1 MERQASQISRLL
13 GARGIVKVTL
23 IRPHYFSVWE
33 SLALGYIASY
43 LKKHYQG
50 KLEINFFDG
59 FFDSDKEII
68 EGSVNSDFVAFSC
81 TSPQMKHALSLAKA
95 IKEENPEIY
104 AVFGGHHPS
113 SLEADTIANQQV
125 DIVVVGEGETGMLG
139 VLNDWDKYGKAG
151 KEKQFPQC
159 LVYPS
164 DIIDDLD
171 SIPFPDRKLIRQ
183 DRTLA
188 LTEKN
193 DGERIASVLSGRGCP
208 FHCVFCTGDHD
219 VFGSKVRKRTVGN
232 MLDEIKQLVHNWHI
246 DFLKFADA
254 EINTNMFWV
263 QAFCAEK
270 FTKGITVPWG
280 ANIHAAIM
288 DRTTLEFMKKANC
301 REIWVGV
308 ESGSPKILKEMG
320 KGINIQQIEN
330 VFKWAKE
337 CDIRTRAYFMVGHEN
352 ETREDFDMTLKL
364 AEKLDADIYGCTVLA
379 PFPGTEIYD
388 RYKEKLNLQNTDWS
402 SVDEYGNKIWETEN
416 FSNEELLDLQAEF
429 TEKFKDR
436 LCFRQ
441 RDELK

>member
-1 MERQASQISRLL
+1 MERRASQISCLL
-13 GARGIVKVTL
+13 GAREIVKVTL

-50 KLEINFFDG
+50 DLEINFYDG

-68 EGSVNSDFVAFSC
+68 EGSVDSDFVAFSC

-104 AVFGGHHPS
+104 TVFGGHHPS
-113 SLEADTIANQQV
+113 SLPDETLELPNV
-125 DIVVVGEGETGMLG
+125 DVVVVGEGERGMLA
-139 VLNDWDKYGKAG
+139 VLTKNRPIEGFWH
-151 KEKQFPQC
+151 
-159 LVYPS
+159 VNV
-164 DIIDDLD
+164 IDDLD
-171 SIPFPDRKLIRQ
+171 TIPFPDRKLIRQ

-208 FHCVFCTGDHD
+208 FHCVFCTGDRD
-219 VFGSKVRKRTVGN
+219 VFGSNVRKRAVGN
-232 MLDEIKQLVHNWHI
+232 VLDEIEQLVDEWHI

-254 EINTNMFWV
+254 EINTSIFWV

-270 FTKGITVPWG
+270 FTRDITVPWG

-288 DRTTLEFMKKANC
+288 DQTTLEFMKKANC

-308 ESGSPKILKEMG
+308 ESGSPRILQEMG
-320 KGINIQQIEN
+320 KGVLVKHIEN
-330 VFKWAKE
+330 VFSWAKE
-337 CDIRTRAYFMVGHEN
+337 LGIRTRAYFMVGHES
-352 ETREDFDMTLKL
+352 ETREDFDMTLDL
-364 AEKLDADIYGCTVLA
+364 AERLDADVLGCTVLA

-388 RYKEKLNLQNTDWS
+388 RYKAKLGLDRVDWS
-402 SVDEYGNKIWETEN
+402 GVDEYGNKIWETKN
-416 FSNEELLDLQAEF
+416 FSNEELLELQAEF
-429 TEKFKDR
+429 TEKFKDK
-436 LCFRQ
+436 LCFRLKG
-441 RDELK
+441 ELK